1 MKVIYY
7 NQGGRTRICPEVG
20 PQFMLIIG
28 VGADPVGGV
37 VPELS
42 DPGVLFDALDE
53 VHYRFAPPMRP
64 KNRQKN
70 TGPVDPPLF

>member
-53 VHYRFAPPMRP
+53 VHYRFAPPMGHEP
-64 KNRQKN
+64 A
-70 TGPVDPPLF
+70 LS